1 MNDMTSM
8 EEFVSPELLEEMF
21 GFSSII
27 SLISAIPGL
36 LFSVAV
42 YIATSYALYTIAN
55 RRGIKNPWLAWIPV
69 GNMWIL
75 GSISDQYQLHAA
87 FRTKNKRKLLMV
99 LQILLIVLCVI
110 MLVMAIVTVLAAFEA
125 SANMQY
131 DYFIDIWA
139 PVRDSLLELVLVWL
153 AMMAVAIWTTIV
165 QYMALYDIYK
175 SCDPG
180 SAVLYLVLS
189 IFINICQPI
198 FLLLC
203 RNKDEGM
210 PKPQP
215 EIPPISWE
223 PPAPAAEPW
232 NGPTQL

>member
-69 GNMWIL
+69 GNLWIL

-87 FRTKNKRKLLMV
+87 FRTKNKRKLLIIS
-99 LQILLIVLCVI
+99 QILLIVLCVI
-110 MLVMAIVTVLAAFEA
+110 MLVMAIVMVLAVFKA
-125 SANMQY
+125 SANSQNE
-131 DYFIDIWA
+131 YFIDVWA

-153 AMMAVAIWTTIV
+153 AMMAVAIWTTVV
-165 QYMALYDIYK
+165 QYMALYDVYK

-189 IFINICQPI
+189 ILINICQPI
-198 FLLLC
+198 FLFLC

-210 PKPQP
+210 SKPQQ
-215 EIPPISWE
+215 EIPPVSWE
-223 PPAPAAEPW
+223 PPAPVAEPW
-232 NGPTQL
+232 NDPTQL